1 MKKQTFIYKPNFFK
15 KLFIKI
21 CRLLNYEIIDQN
33 NLYIPTAEKFANEN
47 LSVAG
52 SKSINLPLGEVK
64 ITRPIKALDIII
76 KTCTSVNLVSQN
88 KKRIFEGNKSDYTFK
103 TINSIIKSVVLAKKN
118 MPSVGFKISVIDHNS
133 GDADLEVIREK
144 LLKSKIN
151 SQVFSINVEDF
162 EDQIEKINE
171 KNQEVTQNMK
181 ATMCSIYNS
190 FLLSLKDQK
199 DLIYFVEDD
208 YIHDENAITEML
220 FTYERISSQLK
231 KELVMC
237 PTDYPFLYNKVDNT
251 KIFLGNKKH
260 WRSTQET
267 LLTFLTSR
275 NIIEK
280 YWVLLENMC
289 KLEHSP
295 FEKPLHKIYE
305 TELCISPVPSL
316 ALHCTNANSIFGLSP
331 NLNWKELWEKN

>member
-21 CRLLNYEIIDQN
+21 CRLFNYEIIDQN

>member
-1 MKKQTFIYKPNFFK
+1 MKKQIFIYKPNFFK
-15 KLFIKI
+15 KLFIKV
-21 CRLLNYEIIDQN
+21 CRLFNYEIIDQN
-33 NLYIPTAEKFANEN
+33 NLYIPTADKFANEN

-64 ITRPIKALDIII
+64 ITRPVKALDIII

-118 MPSVGFKISVIDHNS
+118 MPNVDFKISIIDHNS
-133 GDADLEVIREK
+133 GDPDLETIRDK
-144 LLKSKIN
+144 LRKSKIN
-151 SQVFSINVEDF
+151 SQIFSVNVKDF
-162 EDQIEKINE
+162 ENQIEKINE
-171 KNQEVTQNMK
+171 KNQEVTQNMR

-190 FLLSLKDQK
+190 FLLSLKGQK

-231 KELVMC
+231 KELVIC

-251 KIFLGNKKH
+251 KIFLGNKNH

-295 FEKPLHKIYE
+295 FEKPLHQIYE
-305 TELCISPVPSL
+305 TELCISPIPSL

>member
-237 PTDYPFLYNKVDNT
+237 PTDYPFLYNKIDNT

>member
-1 MKKQTFIYKPNFFK
+1 
-15 KLFIKI
+15 
-21 CRLLNYEIIDQN
+21 
-33 NLYIPTAEKFANEN
+33 
-47 LSVAG
+47 
-52 SKSINLPLGEVK
+52 
-64 ITRPIKALDIII
+64 
-76 KTCTSVNLVSQN
+76 
-88 KKRIFEGNKSDYTFK
+88 
-103 TINSIIKSVVLAKKN
+103 
-118 MPSVGFKISVIDHNS
+118 
-133 GDADLEVIREK
+133 
-144 LLKSKIN
+144 
-151 SQVFSINVEDF
+151 
-162 EDQIEKINE
+162 
-171 KNQEVTQNMK
+171 MK